1 MPTLEIR
8 QFPCRTDNYGI
19 LIHDSSTGVTAA
31 VDAPDDNAIREELR
45 EAGWALT
52 HIFTTHH
59 HFDHVHGHESLKRE
73 TNCTIYGPG
82 KEARDIPGIDIAI
95 EEGERLT
102 FGSIEVQVLQTP
114 GHTAGGV
121 TYFIP
126 KVVKAAGGAAESGV
140 AFTGDTLFSVGCGRV
155 IGGTYAELW
164 HSLETIVSLPSD
176 TLIYCGHEYTQAN
189 IRFALTVDPDNAA
202 LLDRKREVD
211 VLRSRGEPTLPVMLA
226 RELETNP
233 FLRVKS
239 SAIRRSLGVGP
250 DVPDVKVFEELRRRK
265 DRF

>member
-8 QFPCRTDNYGI
+8 KFLCRSDNYGV
-19 LIHDSSTGVTAA
+19 LIHDKSTGVTASI
-31 VDAPDDNAIREELR
+31 DAPDAHAIREELAD
-45 EAGWALT
+45 AGWTLT

-59 HFDHVHGHESLKRE
+59 HYDHVAGHEALKRE

-82 KEARDIPGIDIAI
+82 KEERDIPGIDIPI

-114 GHTAGGV
+114 GHTPGGV

-126 KVVKAAGGAAESGV
+126 KAVAGPGGALSGV
-140 AFTGDTLFSVGCGRV
+140 AFTGDTLFSAGCGRV
-155 IGGTYAELW
+155 MEGRHAEMW
-164 HSLETIVSLPSD
+164 RSLEKIMALPAD
-176 TLIYCGHEYTQAN
+176 TLLYCGHEYTQAN
-189 IRFALTVDPDNAA
+189 IKFALTVDAENAA

-211 VLRSRGEPTLPVMLA
+211 ALRSAGELTLPVTLA
-226 RELETNP
+226 TELETNP

-239 SAIRRSLGVGP
+239 ASIRRSLGLGP
-250 DVPDVKVFEELRRRK
+250 DAADAKVFEELRRRK

>member
-8 QFPCRTDNYGI
+8 QFLCRSDNYGV
-19 LIHDSSTGVTAA
+19 LIHDRSTGVTASI
-31 VDAPDDNAIREELR
+31 DAPDERAIREELSG
-45 EAGWALT
+45 AGWALT

-59 HFDHVHGHESLKRE
+59 HFDHVAGHASLKRE

-82 KEARDIPGIDIAI
+82 KEERDIPGIDIPI

-102 FGSIEVQVLQTP
+102 FGSIEVQAVQTP
-114 GHTAGGV
+114 GHTPGGV

-126 KVVKAAGGAAESGV
+126 DAVEAPGGRCGV

-155 IGGTYAELW
+155 MEGRHAEMW
-164 HSLETIVSLPSD
+164 RSLSKIAALPPD

-189 IRFALTVDPDNAA
+189 IKFALTVDPENAA
-202 LLDRKREVD
+202 LIERKHEVD
-211 VLRSRGEPTLPVMLA
+211 VLRSEDEPALPVRLA
-226 RELETNP
+226 TELETNP
-233 FLRVKS
+233 FLRVNS
-239 SAIRRSLGVGP
+239 AAIRRSLGLGP
-250 DVPDVKVFEELRRRK
+250 DVPGAEVFEQLRRRK